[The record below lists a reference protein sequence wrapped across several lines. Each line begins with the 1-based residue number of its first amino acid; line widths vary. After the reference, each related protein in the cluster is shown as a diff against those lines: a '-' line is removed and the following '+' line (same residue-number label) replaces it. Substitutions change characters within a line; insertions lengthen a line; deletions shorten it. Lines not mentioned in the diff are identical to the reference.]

1 MGALIGIEIGAGST
15 AICVAEPDR
24 RAGAVHFS
32 VRHLERLPPNTSCI
46 ALADR
51 YREIVERLGTK
62 TDLFVQ
68 TYLDATQVGP
78 PLVESFRELTG
89 AWNLRVVY
97 FNHGPQRTV
106 AEDRTIQLGKG
117 WLVSRLKVLFQR
129 RRLHLLR
136 SPEAET
142 LRRELDAY
150 RPNLPDDANTRYG
163 AFRVGSQDDLLNA
176 LGLAVQEDL
185 APLSPEEQA
194 AFDDAF
200 AGAPITEVGQLL
212 ELLERA
218 EHL

>member
-24 RAGAVHFS
+24 RAGAVHFT

-51 YREIVERLGTK
+51 YREIVERLGRR
-62 TDLFVQ
+62 TDLLVQ
-68 TYLDATQVGP
+68 AYLDATQVGP

-97 FNHGPQRTV
+97 FNHGAQRTV
-106 AEDRTIQLGKG
+106 AEDCTIQLGKG
-117 WLVSRLKVLFQR
+117 WLVSRLKVLLQR

-142 LRRELDAY
+142 LGRELDAY
-150 RPNLPDDANTRYG
+150 RPDLPNDANTRYG
-163 AFRVGSQDDLLNA
+163 AFRVGTQDDLLNA
-176 LGLAVQEDL
+176 LGLAVQEDI
-185 APLSPEEQA
+185 APWSPEEQA
-194 AFDDAF
+194 AFDEAF
-200 AGAPITEVGQLL
+200 AGAPMTEAGKLL
-212 ELLERA
+212 ELYKRA
-218 EHL
+218 GL